1 MIEDLMLDTLN
12 ELLDVPVYPEIPEQ
26 TEEEYVILNLVKGT
40 NRYGLAEM
48 SIICDSYASSMYL
61 AAQLNGQVERALES
75 LISFSWIRDITRN
88 SSYPAN
94 DTTKKGYRHNCNYD
108 CYYYEI

>member
-1 MIEDLMLDTLN
+1 MIDDLMLDTLN

-94 DTTKKGYRHNCNYD
+94 DTTKKGYRHKCNYD